1 MPSRNIIKFYDSN
14 SYYHVYNR
22 GVEKR
27 NIFIEDEDYAVFLNL
42 FKRYLS
48 DYPVTDNK
56 GREYDWLTN
65 KVEIIAFCLM
75 PNHFHILFYQIE
87 IDAITKLLRSVFSAY
102 TTYFNKKYNRVGSLF
117 QGVFKASK
125 IYNDNYLIYITR
137 YIHRNPSQYMT
148 WKWSSLNNW
157 LGNKHAEWIKPQRLN
172 NTTPDKYIEFISD
185 DQDYRLSLEEIGD
198 IIAKM

>member
-1 MPSRNIIKFYDSN
+1 
-14 SYYHVYNR
+14 VYNR

-172 NTTPDKYIEFISD
+172 NTTPDKYIEFITD

-198 IIAKM
+198 TIAKM